1 MRRPSSRYAWSV
13 VALSVAL
20 SALALPVTS
29 ALASEARIVVAGSSP
44 LPVGVT
50 IVNQPITASFDVVM
64 TQPNK
69 VALASFITSL
79 TDTASPNY
87 RHFLATPQFA
97 RRFGASA
104 SSVAAVRSYLKGFAL
119 RVGAL
124 SKGRTILHVSGST
137 PDIARA
143 FSASVETVRLRGGV
157 LVAHL
162 TSRATLPAAIARDVT
177 ALAGLSSVVTP
188 RPASM
193 TRSSAHV
200 AAPTTCASAG
210 TSTNSIPNNLGYTVQ
225 QQAQLYGFDTAWAK
239 GDTGVGQTIGV
250 YELGQYSPGDLSQYF
265 TCYGLSPSV
274 TNVSVDG
281 GAGGGGF
288 SEEATLDTEEA
299 GALAPGATIEVY
311 TGPNNNAGP
320 TDVYQQ
326 MADDNTATIITT
338 SWGDCEIDPS
348 GGPTA
353 EQVIFEQMAAQGQT
367 VVSAAGDYGS
377 SDCTGITNNSPAV
390 DDPASQPLVTGVGG
404 LTVSSFNPL
413 VQSVW
418 NDNCT
423 APSCGSG
430 GGGASQLWSRPLWQN
445 APGIATT
452 STMRLVPD
460 LSVMA
465 DPNTGF
471 VDYYTGTASGVCGRN
486 CANGWGSI
494 GGTSIGAPLVSDLV
508 ATAAQTCSV
517 SRLGFINPTLY
528 AMATTGFN
536 DVTSG
541 SNDLYGEGVYS
552 AGPGYD
558 MASGLGSPSPAN
570 FIAGLCP
577 PKIDVARS
585 SFVARSTNA
594 DVNTPA
600 TITLTLHDTKNN
612 PVANAVVNVGAKAAN
627 GSVVLDGDQTSITG
641 TGTAS
646 YNVSTDAT
654 GTAAVTVVASEAGS
668 VALIATYAAQILS
681 TTVSFSNAVKSTTN
695 RPGKPTIS
703 VLAALVGGF
712 RLTVR
717 APSNSGGRPLT
728 AYQYSINA
736 GATWL
741 AFSVRTKSITNKK
754 LARGRTYHVI
764 VRAINA
770 NGPGAISASALVTT
784 RR

>member
-1 MRRPSSRYAWSV
+1 
-13 VALSVAL
+13 
-20 SALALPVTS
+20 
-29 ALASEARIVVAGSSP
+29 
-44 LPVGVT
+44 
-50 IVNQPITASFDVVM
+50 
-64 TQPNK
+64 
-69 VALASFITSL
+69 
-79 TDTASPNY
+79 
-87 RHFLATPQFA
+87 
-97 RRFGASA
+97 
-104 SSVAAVRSYLKGFAL
+104 
-119 RVGAL
+119 
-124 SKGRTILHVSGST
+124 
-137 PDIARA
+137 
-143 FSASVETVRLRGGV
+143 
-157 LVAHL
+157 
-162 TSRATLPAAIARDVT
+162 
-177 ALAGLSSVVTP
+177 
-188 RPASM
+188 
-193 TRSSAHV
+193 
-200 AAPTTCASAG
+200 
-210 TSTNSIPNNLGYTVQ
+210 
-225 QQAQLYGFDTAWAK
+225 
-239 GDTGVGQTIGV
+239 
-250 YELGQYSPGDLSQYF
+250 
-265 TCYGLSPSV
+265 
-274 TNVSVDG
+274 
-281 GAGGGGF
+281 
-288 SEEATLDTEEA
+288 
-299 GALAPGATIEVY
+299 
-311 TGPNNNAGP
+311 
-320 TDVYQQ
+320 
-326 MADDNTATIITT
+326 
-338 SWGDCEIDPS
+338 
-348 GGPTA
+348 
-353 EQVIFEQMAAQGQT
+353 VIFEQMAAQGQT

-430 GGGASQLWSRPLWQN
+430 GGGASQLWSRPSWQN

-460 LSVMA
+460 LSAMA

-486 CANGWGSI
+486 CTNGWGSI

-517 SRLGFINPTLY
+517 SRLGFINPALY

-541 SNDLYGEGVYS
+541 GNDLYGVGGYS

-577 PKIDVARS
+577 PKFDVAKS
-585 SFVARSTNA
+585 SFVARSTYA
-594 DVNTPA
+594 IVNTPA
-600 TITLTLHDTKNN
+600 TVTLTLHDTNNN
-612 PVANAVVNVGAKAAN
+612 PVANAVVAVSARAAN

-654 GTAAVTVVASEAGS
+654 GTATVTVVASEPGS
-668 VALIATYAAQILS
+668 VALNATYAAQGLS
-681 TTVSFSNAVKSTTN
+681 TTVSFSNAVKSTAN
-695 RPGKPTIS
+695 RPGKPTIT

-717 APSNSGGRPLT
+717 TPSNSGGRPLT

-741 AFSVRTKSITNKK
+741 TFSVRTKSITNTK
-754 LARGRTYHVI
+754 LARGRTYRVI

-770 NGPGAISASALVTT
+770 SGPGAISASASVTT

>member
-44 LPVGVT
+44 LPAGVT
-50 IVNQPITASFDVVM
+50 IVNQPIRASFDVVM
-64 TQPNK
+64 AQPNK
-69 VALASFITSL
+69 TALLSFITNL

-87 RHFLATPQFA
+87 RHFLTTPQFA

-104 SSVAAVRSYLKGFAL
+104 SSVAAVRSYLEGFAL
-119 RVGAL
+119 HVGAL
-124 SKGRTILHVSGST
+124 SRGRTILHVSGST

-162 TSRATLPAAIARDVT
+162 TSRATLPAAIAHDVA

-210 TSTNSIPNNLGYTVQ
+210 TSTGSIPNSLGYTVQ

-281 GAGGGGF
+281 GAGGGY
-288 SEEATLDTEEA
+288 SEEATLDTEETR
-299 GALAPGATIEVY
+299 ALAPGATIEVY

-348 GGPTA
+348 GAPTA

-430 GGGASQLWSRPLWQN
+430 GGGASQLWSRPSWQN

-471 VDYYTGTASGVCGRN
+471 VDYYTGTASGVCARN
-486 CANGWGSI
+486 CTNGWGSI

-508 ATAAQTCSV
+508 ATAAQSCAV
-517 SRLGFINPTLY
+517 SRLGFINPALY

-541 SNDLYGEGVYS
+541 SNDLYGVGGYS

-577 PKIDVARS
+577 LKIDVAKS
-585 SFVARSTNA
+585 SFVARSTHA
-594 DVNTPA
+594 IVNTPA
-600 TITLTLHDTKNN
+600 TVTLTLHDTNNN
-612 PVANAVVNVGAKAAN
+612 PVANAVVAVSAKAAN
-627 GSVVLDGDQTSITG
+627 GSVVLDGDQTSITAA
-641 TGTAS
+641 GTAS

-654 GTAAVTVVASEAGS
+654 GTATVTVVASEAGS
-668 VALIATYAAQILS
+668 VALNATYAAQSLS
-681 TTVSFSNAVKSTTN
+681 TTVSFSNAVKSTAN
-695 RPGKPTIS
+695 RPGKPTITG
-703 VLAALVGGF
+703 LAALVGGF

-717 APSNSGGRPLT
+717 VPSNSGGRPLT

-736 GATWL
+736 GATWM
-741 AFSVRTKSITNKK
+741 AFSVRTKSITNTK
-754 LARGRTYHVI
+754 LARGRTYRVI

-770 NGPGAISASALVTT
+770 NGPGAISASASVTT

>member
-44 LPVGVT
+44 LPAGVT
-50 IVNQPITASFDVVM
+50 IVNQPIRASFDVVM
-64 TQPNK
+64 AQPNK
-69 VALASFITSL
+69 TALASFITNL
-79 TDTASPNY
+79 TNTASPNY
-87 RHFLATPQFA
+87 RHFLTTPQFA

-104 SSVAAVRSYLKGFAL
+104 SSVAAVRSYLEGFAL
-119 RVGAL
+119 HVGAL
-124 SKGRTILHVSGST
+124 SRGRTILHVSGST

-162 TSRATLPAAIARDVT
+162 TSRATLPAAIAHDVA

-193 TRSSAHV
+193 TRSNAHV

-210 TSTNSIPNNLGYTVQ
+210 TSTGSIPNSLGYTVQ

-250 YELGQYSPGDLSQYF
+250 YELGQYSPGDLGQYF

-281 GAGGGGF
+281 GAGGGGY
-288 SEEATLDTEEA
+288 SEEATLDTEET

-348 GGPTA
+348 GAPTA
-353 EQVIFEQMAAQGQT
+353 EQVIFQQMAAQGQT

-430 GGGASQLWSRPLWQN
+430 GGGASQLWSRPSWQN

-486 CANGWGSI
+486 CTNGWGSI

-508 ATAAQTCSV
+508 ATAAQTCAV
-517 SRLGFINPTLY
+517 SRLGFINPALY

-541 SNDLYGEGVYS
+541 SNDLYGVGGYS

-558 MASGLGSPSPAN
+558 MASGLGSPSPAG

-577 PKIDVARS
+577 PKIDVAKS
-585 SFVARSTNA
+585 SFVARSTHA
-594 DVNTPA
+594 IVNTPA
-600 TITLTLHDTKNN
+600 TVTLTLHDTNNN

-654 GTAAVTVVASEAGS
+654 GTATVTVVASEAGS
-668 VALIATYAAQILS
+668 VALNATAAAQGLS
-681 TTVSFSNAVKSTTN
+681 TTVSFSNAVTSTAN
-695 RPGKPTIS
+695 RPGKPTITG
-703 VLAALVGGF
+703 LAALVGGF

-717 APSNSGGRPLT
+717 VPSNSGGRPLT

-736 GATWL
+736 GATWQ
-741 AFSVRTKSITNKK
+741 AISVRTKSITNTK
-754 LARGRTYHVI
+754 LARGRTYRVI

-770 NGPGAISASALVTT
+770 NGPGAISASASVTT

>member
-1 MRRPSSRYAWSV
+1 
-13 VALSVAL
+13 
-20 SALALPVTS
+20 
-29 ALASEARIVVAGSSP
+29 
-44 LPVGVT
+44 
-50 IVNQPITASFDVVM
+50 
-64 TQPNK
+64 
-69 VALASFITSL
+69 
-79 TDTASPNY
+79 
-87 RHFLATPQFA
+87 
-97 RRFGASA
+97 
-104 SSVAAVRSYLKGFAL
+104 
-119 RVGAL
+119 
-124 SKGRTILHVSGST
+124 
-137 PDIARA
+137 
-143 FSASVETVRLRGGV
+143 
-157 LVAHL
+157 
-162 TSRATLPAAIARDVT
+162 
-177 ALAGLSSVVTP
+177 
-188 RPASM
+188 
-193 TRSSAHV
+193 
-200 AAPTTCASAG
+200 
-210 TSTNSIPNNLGYTVQ
+210 
-225 QQAQLYGFDTAWAK
+225 
-239 GDTGVGQTIGV
+239 
-250 YELGQYSPGDLSQYF
+250 
-265 TCYGLSPSV
+265 
-274 TNVSVDG
+274 
-281 GAGGGGF
+281 
-288 SEEATLDTEEA
+288 
-299 GALAPGATIEVY
+299 
-311 TGPNNNAGP
+311 
-320 TDVYQQ
+320 
-326 MADDNTATIITT
+326 
-338 SWGDCEIDPS
+338 
-348 GGPTA
+348 
-353 EQVIFEQMAAQGQT
+353 

-418 NDNCT
+418 NDSCT

-430 GGGASQLWSRPLWQN
+430 GGGASQLWSRPSWQN

-486 CANGWGSI
+486 CTNGWGSI

-508 ATAAQTCSV
+508 ATAAQTCAV
-517 SRLGFINPTLY
+517 SRLGFINPALY

-558 MASGLGSPSPAN
+558 MASGLGSPSPAG

-577 PKIDVARS
+577 PKIDVAKS
-585 SFVARSTNA
+585 SFVARSTHA
-594 DVNTPA
+594 IVNTPA
-600 TITLTLHDTKNN
+600 TVTLTLHDTNNN
-612 PVANAVVNVGAKAAN
+612 PVANAVVAVSAKAAN

-654 GTAAVTVVASEAGS
+654 GTATVTVVASEAGS
-668 VALIATYAAQILS
+668 VALNATAAAQGLS
-681 TTVSFSNAVKSTTN
+681 TTVSFSNAVTSTAN
-695 RPGKPTIS
+695 RPGKPTITG
-703 VLAALVGGF
+703 LAALVGGF

-741 AFSVRTKSITNKK
+741 AFSVRTKSITNTK
-754 LARGRTYHVI
+754 LARGRTYRVV